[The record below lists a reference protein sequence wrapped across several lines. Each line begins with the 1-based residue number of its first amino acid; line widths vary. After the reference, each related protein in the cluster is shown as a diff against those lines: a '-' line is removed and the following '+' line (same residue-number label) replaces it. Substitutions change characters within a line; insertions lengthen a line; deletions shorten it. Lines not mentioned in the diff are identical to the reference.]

1 MEWFGELAGLRREDV
16 SWRSYDTGGD
26 GRTGNLPSNGCGR
39 CHREASPRQFS
50 EQPSLATSMSAPTTS
65 DCNQDAAR
73 AHGSSLRRLVSP
85 QLVAALFVQENGC
98 YSGLPG
104 VDAWPE
110 SRDAR
115 LYDGPWPVVAHPPC
129 QRWGKMWFGQPLTVK
144 RTGTRKKKGDD
155 GGCFAAAL
163 AAVRKWGGVLEHPWQ
178 SHAWPHFGL
187 NVPPRSGGWV
197 AADMLGG
204 WTCCV
209 EQGRYG
215 HYARKPTMLY
225 AFGVELP
232 ELIWGHTEAKYD
244 PAVVARMGLK
254 RAKRL
259 GEVGA
264 RGGGTDSTPRIHT
277 PSAFRELLLGIAMR
291 ANAKLSD

>member
-1 MEWFGELAGLRREDV
+1 MNMK
-16 SWRSYDTGGD
+16 TI
-26 GRTGNLPSNGCGR
+26 
-39 CHREASPRQFS
+39 
-50 EQPSLATSMSAPTTS
+50 
-65 DCNQDAAR
+65 
-73 AHGSSLRRLVSP
+73 
-85 QLVAALFVQENGC
+85 AALFVDERLGGA
-98 YSGLPG
+98 YVGIPG
-104 VDAWPE
+104 VEVWGI

-115 LYDGPWPVVAHPPC
+115 LYQGPHSVVCHSPC

-144 RTGTRKKKGDD
+144 RTGVRKKKGDD

-163 AAVRKWGGVLEHPWQ
+163 AAVRKWGGVLEHPWG

-187 NVPPRSGGWV
+187 NVPPRNGGWV
-197 AADMLGG
+197 LADWLGG

-225 AFGVELP
+225 VRARDTYKANLP
-232 ELIWGHTEAKYD
+232 ELKWGHSAAKYD

-277 PSAFRELLLGIAMR
+277 PAAFRELLLGIALR
-291 ANAKLSD
+291 SNEKS

>member
-1 MEWFGELAGLRREDV
+1 MSAQQTIELGTTVE
-16 SWRSYDTGGD
+16 
-26 GRTGNLPSNGCGR
+26 RTAPSAVVLQR
-39 CHREASPRQFS
+39 FVSPRQ
-50 EQPSLATSMSAPTTS
+50 
-65 DCNQDAAR
+65 
-73 AHGSSLRRLVSP
+73 
-85 QLVAALFVQENGC
+85 VAALFVQENGC
-98 YSGLPG
+98 YSDLPG

-144 RTGTRKKKGDD
+144 LTGRRKKKGDD

-187 NVPPRSGGWV
+187 NIPPRSGGWI
-197 AADMLGG
+197 AADILGG

-209 EQGRYG
+209 EQGQYG

-232 ELIWGHTEAKYD
+232 ELKWGHTEAKLD
-244 PAVVARMGLK
+244 PVVVARMGIK

-264 RGGGTDSTPRIHT
+264 RGGGTDSTPRIQT
-277 PSAFRELLLGIAMR
+277 PPAFRDLLLAIAKR
-291 ANAKLSD
+291 ANVPDQGRRA

>member
-1 MEWFGELAGLRREDV
+1 MK
-16 SWRSYDTGGD
+16 TI
-26 GRTGNLPSNGCGR
+26 
-39 CHREASPRQFS
+39 
-50 EQPSLATSMSAPTTS
+50 
-65 DCNQDAAR
+65 
-73 AHGSSLRRLVSP
+73 
-85 QLVAALFVQENGC
+85 AALFVDERPGGA
-98 YSGLPG
+98 YVGIPG
-104 VDAWPE
+104 VELWGI

-115 LYDGPWPVVAHPPC
+115 LYNGPHSVVCHSPC

-144 RTGTRKKKGDD
+144 RTGVRKKKGDD

-209 EQGRYG
+209 EQGSYG

-277 PSAFRELLLGIAMR
+277 PAAFRELLLGIAR
-291 ANAKLSD
+291 RSNIPSSATPQAGGEPR